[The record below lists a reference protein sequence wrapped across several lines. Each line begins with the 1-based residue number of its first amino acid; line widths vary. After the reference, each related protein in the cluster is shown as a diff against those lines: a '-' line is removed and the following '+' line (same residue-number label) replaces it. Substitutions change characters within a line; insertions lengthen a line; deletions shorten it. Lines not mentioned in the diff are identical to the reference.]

1 MYRDDIEPK
10 KQRAAFSRR
19 DFLKASGVSLT
30 AALIA
35 GCEAAPQI
43 TEAPKSS
50 VILIRNG
57 RLIDGTGKAAVQN
70 AFVLIEEGRIRDIS
84 TTAINAPA
92 GATTIEATG
101 KTILPGL
108 IDMHAHL
115 LSGGFDTVS
124 EKSMS
129 YDPADQQ
136 RALKQMLYWG
146 VTSVYDPV
154 QPLDQ
159 GTKLRD
165 QVMKGVFASPRL
177 YISGPGFTAPKGWAG
192 SNDPN
197 ARFEPKN
204 QDEIKQQVGQLAD
217 AGVKIL
223 KLFFDDMNDSFS
235 QSLPKTD
242 PKIMAAIISEAH
254 AKNLK
259 VMVHAYN
266 TADQKAVI
274 RAGADIMAHSA
285 VTAPVDDEYIALAKK
300 SRTLYLATLCVY
312 HDVFDE
318 NAIRRYI
325 AQDFVKKSVP
335 KKTLDTLSAPEP
347 LNSFEKSIKQAN
359 IKRLLPT
366 IQANLKKIAES
377 GVPIGVGP
385 DTGVPGAFPGL
396 AVHREME
403 LMAQAG
409 VSPATVLV
417 AATRNAAEYLGE
429 ESLGTIEKGKTAD
442 VVIINGN
449 PLQNINYTYNV
460 ETVIK
465 DGKVVNREKLLAEI
479 MGEAVAA
486 K

>member
-1 MYRDDIEPK
+1 MYRGQIEPK
-10 KQRAAFSRR
+10 KQSADFSRR
-19 DFLKASGVSLT
+19 DFLKASGVSLA
-30 AALIA
+30 AALIT
-35 GCEAAPQI
+35 GCQSTPQMK
-43 TEAPKSS
+43 EAPKSAA
-50 VILIRNG
+50 ILIRNG
-57 RLIDGTGKAAVQN
+57 RLIDGAGKSALQN
-70 AFVLIEEGRIRDIS
+70 AFILIEDGKFRDIS

-92 GATTIEATG
+92 GSRIVEAAG
-101 KTILPGL
+101 KTVLPGL

-146 VTSVYDPV
+146 VTAVYDPV

-159 GTKLRD
+159 GTRLRD
-165 QVMKGVFASPRL
+165 QVAQGLFASPRL
-177 YISGPGFTAPKGWAG
+177 YISGPGFTASKGWAG

-204 QDEIKQQVGQLAD
+204 QSEVRQQLGKLAD
-217 AGVKIL
+217 AGIKIL

-235 QSLPKTD
+235 QPLPKLER
-242 PKIMAAIISEAH
+242 KLMEAIISEAH
-254 AKNLK
+254 ARNLK

-266 TADQKAVI
+266 TADQKAAI

-285 VTAPVDDEYIALAKK
+285 VTSPVDDEYIALAKK
-300 SRTLYLATLCVY
+300 SKTLYLATLCVY

-318 NAIRRYI
+318 NAIRSYI
-325 AQDFVKKSVP
+325 TQDFVKKSVP
-335 KKTLDTLSAPEP
+335 KKTLDTLISPEP

-366 IQANLKKIAES
+366 IQSNLKKVAES
-377 GVPIGVGP
+377 GIPIGVGP

-403 LMAQAG
+403 LMVQAG
-409 VSPATVLV
+409 VSPAAVLV

-429 ESLGTIEKGKTAD
+429 PSLGTIENGKTAD
-442 VVIINGN
+442 VIIINGD
-449 PLQNINYTYNV
+449 PLQNIRNTSYV

-465 DGKVVNREKLLAEI
+465 DGKVINREKLLAEI